1 MLRKTNIKSID
12 TKLNQTMPIP
22 FRSSILFFF
31 FLDRRQMKIFND
43 LYKTWEIISNV
54 NFTFTFSL
62 RYTTISITKH
72 LKMNYKHSFK
82 KDMSLWFLKEL
93 RRIYRCKSKTQI
105 EICTIFLA
113 LAIALT
119 VRRIKSLIHW
129 QINNG

>member
-22 FRSSILFFF
+22 FQSSIFSFL
-31 FLDRRQMKIFND
+31 LDRRQMKIFND
-43 LYKTWEIISNV
+43 LYKTKEIISNV
-54 NFTFTFSL
+54 NFTFTL
-62 RYTTISITKH
+62 RYTTKSITKH
-72 LKMNYKHSFK
+72 LKVNNKYSFK

-119 VRRIKSLIHW
+119 VRKMKSLIHW

>member
-22 FRSSILFFF
+22 FQSSIFSFL
-31 FLDRRQMKIFND
+31 LDRCQMKIFND
-43 LYKTWEIISNV
+43 LYKTWEIISSV

-119 VRRIKSLIHW
+119 VRKMKSLIHW